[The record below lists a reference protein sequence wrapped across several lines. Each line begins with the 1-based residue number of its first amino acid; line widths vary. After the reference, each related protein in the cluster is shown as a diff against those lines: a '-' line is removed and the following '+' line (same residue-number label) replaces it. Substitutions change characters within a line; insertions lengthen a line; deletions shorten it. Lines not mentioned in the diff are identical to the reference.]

1 MHESSTK
8 PQRHQQDRGRRDASR
23 ETDEPRNIVA
33 PSHDPATPHERYA
46 GFDDDLNPIDDEG
59 INTHGSER

>member
-1 MHESSTK
+1 MHDSTTK
-8 PQRHQQDRGRRDASR
+8 PQRPQQDRDRLDANR
-23 ETDEPRNIVA
+23 QTDEPRNVVA
-33 PSHDPATPHERYA
+33 PSHDPATPTERHA